1 MESNIRYKTECYTSW
16 YIDEINRKLEWYLNR
31 DYEVVSLIHTN
42 KADGYALFVKQK
54 IHLDKNRK
62 SDKITI

>member
-1 MESNIRYKTECYTSW
+1 MESNIRYKTECYTSFF
-16 YIDEINRKLEWYLNR
+16 IDNINRKLEWYLNR

-54 IHLDKNRK
+54 IHLDKNKK

>member
-1 MESNIRYKTECYTSW
+1 MESNIIYKTECYTSFF
-16 YIDEINRKLEWYLNR
+16 IDDINRKLEWYLNR
-31 DYEVVSLIHTN
+31 DYEVISLIHTN
-42 KADGYALFVKQK
+42 TTDGYALFVKQK

>member
-1 MESNIRYKTECYTSW
+1 MESNIIYKTECYTSF
-16 YIDEINRKLEWYLNR
+16 YIDNINERLEWYLNK
-31 DYEVVSLIHTN
+31 DYEVVSLIHT

>member
-1 MESNIRYKTECYTSW
+1 MESNIRYKTECYTSFF
-16 YIDEINRKLEWYLNR
+16 IDHINRKLEWYLNR

-42 KADGYALFVKQK
+42 ITDGYALFFKQK
-54 IHLDKNRK
+54 IHLDKNKK

>member
-1 MESNIRYKTECYTSW
+1 MESNIRYKTECYTSFF
-16 YIDEINRKLEWYLNR
+16 IDHINRKLEWYLNR

>member
-1 MESNIRYKTECYTSW
+1 MESNIIYKTECYTSRSIE
-16 YIDEINRKLEWYLNR
+16 YINKKLEWYLNR
-31 DYEVVSLIHTN
+31 DYEVVSLIHT

>member
-1 MESNIRYKTECYTSW
+1 MESNIIYKTECYTSFF
-16 YIDEINRKLEWYLNR
+16 IDDINRKLEWYLNR
-31 DYEVVSLIHTN
+31 DYEVVSLIYTN

>member
-1 MESNIRYKTECYTSW
+1 MESNIIYKTEYYTSFF
-16 YIDEINRKLEWYLNR
+16 IADINRKLEWYLNR

-42 KADGYALFVKQK
+42 KTDGYALFVKQK
-54 IHLDKNRK
+54 IYLDENRK

>member
-1 MESNIRYKTECYTSW
+1 MESNIIYKTECYTSFF
-16 YIDEINRKLEWYLNR
+16 IGDINRKLEWYLNR

-42 KADGYALFVKQK
+42 KTDEYALFVKQK

>member
-1 MESNIRYKTECYTSW
+1 MESNIKYKTECYTSW